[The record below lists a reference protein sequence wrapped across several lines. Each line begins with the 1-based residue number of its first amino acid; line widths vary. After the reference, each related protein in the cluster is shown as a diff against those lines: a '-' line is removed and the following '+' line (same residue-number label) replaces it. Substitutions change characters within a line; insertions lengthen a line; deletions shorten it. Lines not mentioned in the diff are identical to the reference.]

1 MSWRHE
7 IEETIQDNGKEPS
20 YVEIL
25 KELRSEW
32 SWHNHVRECSQR
44 EMDKRKSRFD
54 EIQQEALNE
63 MGEKFLNDNP
73 ITTIDD
79 NE

>member
-7 IEETIQDNGKEPS
+7 IEEAIRSNGREPT

-44 EMDKRKSRFD
+44 EMDRRKARFD
-54 EIQQEALNE
+54 EIQQEALKE
-63 MGEKFLNDNP
+63 MGEQFLNDNP

-79 NE
+79 DE

>member
-7 IEETIQDNGKEPS
+7 IEETIQSNGKEPS

>member
-44 EMDKRKSRFD
+44 EMDKRKARFE
-54 EIQQEALNE
+54 EIQQEALKVL
-63 MGEKFLNDNP
+63 GEDFLNDNQ
-73 ITTIDD
+73 IIQIMDD
-79 NE
+79 T

>member
-7 IEETIQDNGKEPS
+7 IEETIQDNGKEPT

-44 EMDKRKSRFD
+44 EMDRRKSRFD

-63 MGEKFLNDNP
+63 MGEQFLNDNP

-79 NE
+79 DE